1 MFIFG
6 ERDLNSFVEK
16 ILNSPSYSIIFMHFI
31 KIYYDVLHDDV
42 WEVLLLD
49 LRFYQGYLMDY

>member
-1 MFIFG
+1 MLFFG

-42 WEVLLLD
+42 
-49 LRFYQGYLMDY
+49 